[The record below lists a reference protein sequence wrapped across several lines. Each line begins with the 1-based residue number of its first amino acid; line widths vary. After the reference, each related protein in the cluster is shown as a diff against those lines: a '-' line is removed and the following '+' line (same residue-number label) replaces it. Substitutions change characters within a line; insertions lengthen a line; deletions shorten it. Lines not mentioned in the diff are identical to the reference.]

1 MPRSKRP
8 RKVPKFAPAAAE
20 APMAPTAGAP
30 AAAGVAAP
38 ARVPAPA
45 GASVAPAPAGAA
57 RAARGRSAL
66 ATSRRRRGKGGA
78 LPWIVGSVGLGL
90 LIAIQIGVTVVGQ
103 ARLPGERFAS
113 QGNVHVALGASTPPY
128 NSDPPTSG
136 WHTAELAPWGS
147 HLEVQH
153 DQRLVHNM
161 EDGGV
166 VLWYANGTPEENRA
180 HVAALEAVVPR
191 AFSRVVIAPR
201 DGMPT
206 TYAATAW
213 QRLQRFEAIDAEA
226 MQAFIAAY
234 HGVDNHR

>member
-1 MPRSKRP
+1 MAKNKRTKKTP
-8 RKVPKFAPAAAE
+8 PAASRGTAAPAAAP
-20 APMAPTAGAP
+20 AAAAP
-30 AAAGVAAP
+30 AATAASATVPRTRRP
-38 ARVPAPA
+38 AR
-45 GASVAPAPAGAA
+45 
-57 RAARGRSAL
+57 RGR
-66 ATSRRRRGKGGA
+66 RGNP
-78 LPWIVGSVGLGL
+78 LPWIVGLVGVGLL
-90 LIAIQIGVTVVGQ
+90 VAIQIGVNVARD

-113 QGNVHVALGASTPPY
+113 QGNVHVALGTSTPPY

-153 DQRLVHNM
+153 DQRLLHNM

-166 VLWYANGTPEENRA
+166 VLWYANGTIDENRE

-191 AFSRVVIAPR
+191 AYARVVIAPR

-213 QRLQRFEAIDAEA
+213 QRLQRFDAIDADA
-226 MQAFIAAY
+226 MQGFIAAY
-234 HGVDNHR
+234 HGIDNHR

>member
-8 RKVPKFAPAAAE
+8 RKVPRFAAAAAGQPPTATTAAEVTAPPAAAATS
-20 APMAPTAGAP
+20 APAPTASGGGRQRSSP
-30 AAAGVAAP
+30 L
-38 ARVPAPA
+38 AR
-45 GASVAPAPAGAA
+45 S
-57 RAARGRSAL
+57 RRGR
-66 ATSRRRRGKGGA
+66 RKGPS
-78 LPWIVGSVGLGL
+78 LPWIVGIVGLAL
-90 LIAIQIGVTVVGQ
+90 LVAIQIGVTVVGQ
-103 ARLPGERFAS
+103 ARLPGERFPS

-147 HLEVQH
+147 HLELQH

-166 VLWYANGTPEENRA
+166 ILWYANGTLEENRA

-191 AFSRVVIAPR
+191 AYPRVVIAPR

-213 QRLQRFEAIDAEA
+213 QRLQRFDEIDAA
-226 MQAFIAAY
+226 AKQAFIAAY
-234 HGVDNHR
+234 HGIDNHR

>member
-8 RKVPKFAPAAAE
+8 KKVPRFAAAAE
-20 APMAPTAGAP
+20 APVAAAAAEAPVAP
-30 AAAGVAAP
+30 AALAAASTQPLPATAGTSD
-38 ARVPAPA
+38 R
-45 GASVAPAPAGAA
+45 
-57 RAARGRSAL
+57 ARGRRGRSSL
-66 ATSRRRRGKGGA
+66 AHGRRRRDNRSA
-78 LPWIVGSVGLGL
+78 LPWIVGLAGVGLL
-90 LIAIQIGVTVVGQ
+90 VAIQIGVTVVGQ

-147 HLEVQH
+147 HVEVQH
-153 DQRLVHNM
+153 DQQLVHNM

-166 VLWYANGTPEENRA
+166 ILWYANGTLEENRA

-191 AFSRVVIAPR
+191 AYARVVIAPR

-213 QRLQRFEAIDAEA
+213 QRLQRFDEVDAEA

-234 HGVDNHR
+234 HGIDNHR

>member
-8 RKVPKFAPAAAE
+8 RKVPRFAASAQ
-20 APMAPTAGAP
+20 AP
-30 AAAGVAAP
+30 VA
-38 ARVPAPA
+38 
-45 GASVAPAPAGAA
+45 SAPAGAA
-57 RAARGRSAL
+57 RASAAPAAPAPAEASGPVSARRGRSSL
-66 ATSRRRRGKGGA
+66 ARSRRRRGKGSA
-78 LPWIVGSVGLGL
+78 LPWIVGLVGVGLL
-90 LIAIQIGVTVVGQ
+90 VALQVGVTVVGQ

-147 HLEVQH
+147 HVEVQH
-153 DQRLVHNM
+153 DQQLVHNM

-166 VLWYANGTPEENRA
+166 ILWYANGTLEENRA

-191 AFSRVVIAPR
+191 AYARVVIAPR

-213 QRLQRFEAIDAEA
+213 QRLQRFDEVDAEA

-234 HGVDNHR
+234 HGIDNHR

>member
-1 MPRSKRP
+1 MAKNKRTKKTQAAAS
-8 RKVPKFAPAAAE
+8 RGPAA
-20 APMAPTAGAP
+20 T
-30 AAAGVAAP
+30 AAATTA
-38 ARVPAPA
+38 
-45 GASVAPAPAGAA
+45 AA
-57 RAARGRSAL
+57 RATPADPGAPRTRSA
-66 ATSRRRRGKGGA
+66 RPVRGRRRGNA
-78 LPWIVGSVGLGL
+78 LPWIIGLVGIGL
-90 LIAIQIGVTVVGQ
+90 LVAVQIGVNVARE

-113 QGNVHVALGASTPPY
+113 QGNVHVALGTSTPPY

-166 VLWYANGTPEENRA
+166 ILWYANGTLEENRE
-180 HVAALEAVVPR
+180 HVAALESVVPR
-191 AFSRVVIAPR
+191 AFPRVVIAPR

-206 TYAATAW
+206 TYAAW
-213 QRLQRFEAIDAEA
+213 QRLQRFETIDADD

-234 HGVDNHR
+234 HGIDNHR

>member
-1 MPRSKRP
+1 MAKDKRTKKTQTAASRGP
-8 RKVPKFAPAAAE
+8 ATTAAAT
-20 APMAPTAGAP
+20 TA
-30 AAAGVAAP
+30 
-38 ARVPAPA
+38 
-45 GASVAPAPAGAA
+45 AA
-57 RAARGRSAL
+57 RATPADSGAPRTRSRRPV
-66 ATSRRRRGKGGA
+66 TGRRRGNA
-78 LPWIVGSVGLGL
+78 LPWIIGLVGIGL
-90 LIAIQIGVTVVGQ
+90 LVAVQIGVNVARE

-113 QGNVHVALGASTPPY
+113 QGNVHVALGSSTPPY

-166 VLWYANGTPEENRA
+166 ILWYANGTLEENRE

-191 AFSRVVIAPR
+191 SYPRVVIAPR

-213 QRLQRFEAIDAEA
+213 QRLQRFETIDADA

-234 HGVDNHR
+234 HGIDNHR